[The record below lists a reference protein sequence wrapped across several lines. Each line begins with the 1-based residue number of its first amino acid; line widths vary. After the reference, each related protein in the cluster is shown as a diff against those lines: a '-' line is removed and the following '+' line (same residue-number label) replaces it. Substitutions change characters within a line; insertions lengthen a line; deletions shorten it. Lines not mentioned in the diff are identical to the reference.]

1 MKRIIALLLAAI
13 LCTALFGAADK
24 RLLILR
30 RQKVRPAVET
40 MAKKLSLSIGSISM
54 SPMSI

>member
-40 MAKKLSLSIGSISM
+40 MAKKL
-54 SPMSI
+54 